1 MKDLILSVKQKAM
14 ELDLDADFLTLENQL
29 IELKKEIRILDK
41 YLDLNLVD

>member
-1 MKDLILSVKQKAM
+1 MKDLILSVKQKAIA
-14 ELDLDADFLTLENQL
+14 LDLDADFLTLENQL

>member
-1 MKDLILSVKQKAM
+1 MKDLILSVKKKAM
-14 ELDLDADFLTLENQL
+14 ALDLDADFLTLENQL